1 MNMTNKTFPTTTS
14 TTTNPSWTGTG
25 SNVGLFRQR
34 PVTNQL
40 SHCTAL
46 ANTVSII
53 LYTEFLVTH
62 SFVIVVSKILTIN
75 IKKQLLYRV

>member
-1 MNMTNKTFPTTTS
+1 
-14 TTTNPSWTGTG
+14 
-25 SNVGLFRQR
+25 
-34 PVTNQL
+34 
-40 SHCTAL
+40 
-46 ANTVSII
+46 

>member
-53 LYTEFLVTH
+53 LYTEF
-62 SFVIVVSKILTIN
+62 
-75 IKKQLLYRV
+75 